1 MNELF
6 EYLEHIQGLLEQI
19 YTITV
24 NQGIVLLGIESK
36 EEEEE
41 QFLDMV
47 SQMAVYKEEVT
58 SELMASE
65 EAFQSLYDNY
75 KEHITD
81 GEAVKRLQNLVK
93 DILEKKDGVVEE
105 EQKNLMFLQTHSKK
119 KMERVELP
127 QNPKE
132 AASAYKKQQKKT

>member
-58 SELMASE
+58 SELIASE

-119 KMERVELP
+119 KMEKVELP

-132 AASAYKKQQKKT
+132 AAKAYKKQQKKT